1 MSSSS
6 LLSSVLSSS
15 TNPPHLSPPHPM
27 TDRARDIVQFIFYF
41 AVHPRDDQLD
51 KDFQCTRHWY
61 HKCVLARSPAANLW
75 FVACLT

>member
-1 MSSSS
+1 
-6 LLSSVLSSS
+6 
-15 TNPPHLSPPHPM
+15 M